1 MISEDTDKYAVRKR
15 TRRGKWHARLPL
27 ARATLL
33 KARPSS
39 LSVQQAEGS
48 LRSDEHI
55 ESLYRNFIETNE
67 KDNIYI
73 SIDLNNNEK
82 TFKEGTYSIRANK
95 YSNVKTEKC
104 CN

>member
-15 TRRGKWHARLPL
+15 TRRSKWHARLPL

-48 LRSDEHI
+48 LRPDEHVK
-55 ESLYRNFIETNE
+55 SLYRNFIETGG
-67 KDNIYI
+67 KDNLHIFL
-73 SIDLNNNEK
+73 DLNNNEK
-82 TFKEGTYSIRANK
+82 IFKVGTYSIPANK
-95 YSNVKTEKC
+95 YSNVKTGKC
-104 CN
+104 YN